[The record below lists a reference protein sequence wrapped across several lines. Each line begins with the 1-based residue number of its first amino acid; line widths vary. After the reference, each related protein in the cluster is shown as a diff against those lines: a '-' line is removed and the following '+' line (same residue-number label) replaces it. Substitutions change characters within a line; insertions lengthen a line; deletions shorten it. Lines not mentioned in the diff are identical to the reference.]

1 MRPDIASA
9 ALQFL
14 QRVQLSPQEI
24 QAFIAVETA
33 LKQAA
38 QAEVTQEVNDADS
51 SEHPDQTRIVG
62 A

>member
-14 QRVQLSPQEI
+14 QRVQLAPQEI

-33 LKQAA
+33 LKQAS
-38 QAEVTQEVNDADS
+38 QAEVTPEVNDADS
-51 SEHPDQTRIVG
+51 SEHPNKARLVG